1 MDSIAVLIN
10 SILSLGATETLLDLN
25 KLNRDQQHEDMGII
39 EETAVLKQPLDL
51 EKIQRNN
58 VQNKNEL
65 IEEPPKEYD
74 EQELPGPQDK
84 RGLF

>member
-1 MDSIAVLIN
+1 
-10 SILSLGATETLLDLN
+10 
-25 KLNRDQQHEDMGII
+25 MGII

>member
-1 MDSIAVLIN
+1 
-10 SILSLGATETLLDLN
+10 
-25 KLNRDQQHEDMGII
+25 MGII

-58 VQNKNEL
+58 IKNEL

>member
-1 MDSIAVLIN
+1 MNSTAVLIF
-10 SILSLGATETLLDLN
+10 SIWYLGATETLLDLN

-51 EKIQRNN
+51 EKIQRNS
-58 VQNKNEL
+58 NKNEL